1 MGWEDSLEE
10 EVTTHSGI
18 LAGKVHGQRSLVG
31 SSPWGRKES
40 DTTERLSTWR
50 PDGEQLSLVSGGRR
64 ASLLRS
70 RRSPERPTG
79 PAGAPVRA
87 SGVRGCYGGF

>member
-64 ASLLRS
+64 VSLLRS